1 MINDYLT
8 DITEVFVVGFE
19 DVLHS
24 GSGWDD
30 AGAVC
35 ESVIKRAVVFASLI
49 EGQRGIC
56 GVACG

>member
-1 MINDYLT
+1 MINDYLA
-8 DITEVFVVGFE
+8 DVAEVFIVGFE

-24 GSGWDD
+24 GSSGDD
-30 AGAVC
+30 ASAVC

>member
-1 MINDYLT
+1 MIDDDLADVT
-8 DITEVFVVGFE
+8 QVFVVSFE

-24 GSGWDD
+24 GSSGDD
-30 AGAVC
+30 ASAVC